1 MAVEMG
7 IADIPTN
14 LGPSFLIRSFLPGF
28 IASSLYYLTFYAA
41 FRGSEANITA
51 IIGDLANLFGSTGSN
66 NSTTPFDVLLI
77 LSILAIIL
85 GMILSELDVQIYHL
99 FEGLRFWP
107 NVIRNWR
114 YRIVLDRF
122 HEIDEGLEAVKLR
135 KRKIREQGE
144 NLCNEE
150 EIRDLLCKE
159 SKLSGEAR
167 EYPFNPGKSHCK
179 RYPDAA
185 TRLGNVIAE
194 YEQYPEIQYGMHMMV
209 FWQHLWL
216 VLPADVKEDLDLRG
230 AKVDFLVYLSFILLT
245 YAFVSGAVFSKLGN
259 YLMAFVCMVGSLS
272 LSFLFYLASISSVKD
287 YGRYIKA
294 VFDLYRFDL
303 AEKMGINISTKHL
316 IPDDDELESWRRL
329 RRYLLDYKK

>member
-1 MAVEMG
+1 MG

-14 LGPSFLIRSFLPGF
+14 LGPSFLIRSFIPGF

-41 FRGSEANITA
+41 FSGSEANITA
-51 IIGDLANLFGSTGSN
+51 IIGDLAKLFVSTGSN
-66 NSTTPFDVLLI
+66 NSTAPFDVLLI

-85 GMILSELDVQIYHL
+85 GMMLSELDVQIYHL

-107 NVIRNWR
+107 NVIWNWR
-114 YRIVLDRF
+114 YRMVLDRF
-122 HEIDEGLEAVKLR
+122 HEIDEGLEAAKLR
-135 KRKIREQGE
+135 KREIREQGE
-144 NLCNEE
+144 NLFYEE
-150 EIRDLLCKE
+150 EMRDLLCNE

-179 RYPDAA
+179 RYPDAV

-245 YAFVSGAVFSKLGN
+245 YAFVSGAVFFKIGN
-259 YLMAFVCMVGSLS
+259 YLMAFICIVGSLS
-272 LSFLFYLASISSVKD
+272 LSFLFYIASISSVKD

-316 IPDDDELESWRRL
+316 IPDDNELENWRRL